1 MFELCHELVA
11 LGEKMKLII
20 YVFLIFAIA
29 GCAGEKVTA
38 ESAQV
43 SENQPQAEKQ
53 AENMI
58 NVTGTIVF
66 KGMEGGF
73 YALDAD
79 DGRKFMPQGMNKD
92 MLKHGMKVQVT
103 GIILKDMMTFQQYGE
118 VLKVTEAVVL
128 DDSKAGRLED
138 H

>member
-1 MFELCHELVA
+1 
-11 LGEKMKLII
+11 MKLVIF
-20 YVFLIFAIA
+20 VFLVFVTV
-29 GCAGEKVTA
+29 GCAGEKIPEKSTQA
-38 ESAQV
+38 
-43 SENQPQAEKQ
+43 SENKPQAEKQ

-92 MLKHGMKVQVT
+92 LLKHGMKVQVT
-103 GIILKDMMTFQQYGE
+103 GMILKDMMTFQQYGE
-118 VLKVTEAVVL
+118 VLKVTEAVIL
-128 DDSKAGRLED
+128 DDSKVGRLDE